1 MSIYQPNPTQ
11 PPASQRME
19 KMMVAMIVLVVV
31 LIVVGIVASKWN
43 HIKNFGVVRQG
54 VLYRSAQPSAR
65 QVAILVK
72 RHGIKTIVNLRP
84 TTEDADDGWYEAER
98 EAARQFGIR
107 LVNLPVRA
115 GCIPT
120 DDDVAEFLAL
130 CRDSDNHPILL
141 HCEAGQARTGYLAAI
156 WRMEFQGTDVE
167 DAIREMQEYRFRPE
181 RYADHVDRLR
191 DYARRLEQRRPR

>member
-1 MSIYQPNPTQ
+1 MI
-11 PPASQRME
+11 
-19 KMMVAMIVLVVV
+19 AMIVLVAAM
-31 LIVVGIVASKWN
+31 IVVGVTASKWN
-43 HIKNFGVVRQG
+43 HIKNFGVLHRG
-54 VLYRSAQPSAR
+54 VLYRSAQPSAH
-65 QVAILVK
+65 QVAVLSA

-98 EAARQFGIR
+98 EAARRLGIR

-130 CRDSDNHPILL
+130 CRDSENHPILL

-156 WRMEFQGTDVE
+156 WRMEFDGTDVD

-191 DYARRLEQRRPR
+191 DYARRFKER

>member
-1 MSIYQPNPTQ
+1 MNMCQPNPTP
-11 PPASQRME
+11 PPAARRME
-19 KMMVAMIVLVVV
+19 AIMTAMIVLVAAM
-31 LIVVGIVASKWN
+31 IVVGVTASKWN
-43 HIKNFGVVRQG
+43 HIKNFGVLRRG
-54 VLYRSAQPSAR
+54 VLYRSAQPSAH
-65 QVAILVK
+65 QVAVLSA

-98 EAARQFGIR
+98 EAARRLGIR

-130 CRDSDNHPILL
+130 CRDSENHPILL

-156 WRMEFQGTDVE
+156 WRMEFDGTDVD

-191 DYARRLEQRRPR
+191 DYARRFKER

>member
-1 MSIYQPNPTQ
+1 MT
-11 PPASQRME
+11 
-19 KMMVAMIVLVVV
+19 AMIVAVAA
-31 LIVVGIVASKWN
+31 LIVIGIIASKWN
-43 HIKNFGVVRQG
+43 HIKNFGAVRRG
-54 VLYRSAQPSAR
+54 VLYRSAQPSAH
-65 QVAILVK
+65 QVAVLSA
-72 RHGIKTIVNLRP
+72 RHGIRTIINLRP
-84 TTEDADDGWYEAER
+84 TTEDADEGWYEQER

-120 DDDVAEFLAL
+120 DQDVAEFLAL
-130 CRDSDNHPILL
+130 CRDNENHPILL

-156 WRMEFQGTDVE
+156 WRMEFDGMDVE

-191 DYARRLEQRRPR
+191 AYARRLERR